1 MADRY
6 WRGSAGTWST
16 VLTTNWATTSGAVS
30 GGASVPTA
38 ADNVFFD
45 QAGTYTVTMTG
56 ALLCANITVSAG
68 TVTFATGTTPTLA
81 VSGSMSLIA
90 GTVWNSTGTVTFNAT
105 SAQSISNNAVN
116 MDCPITFNGVGG
128 TWTLGS
134 NFAYGK
140 TAIRAMNL
148 TNGTVNGNG
157 FTITSLF
164 ASTIATATNT
174 NTLQNIS
181 TTLATT
187 VTSGTITV
195 NGTFGAFTFT
205 AGTLNLGGALTTA
218 AFTFTAGT
226 LNLNNYTLTSTTF
239 AATGATTR
247 TFAYGTGNITCTG
260 SGTAFTQATPGT
272 LTVTGTPVVNIT
284 NATATATTVASGIVT
299 EAQAPSFN
307 FSGGAYS
314 LTFLGT
320 ASYAANNVTF
330 TTNTAGTAPWAG
342 TWAATS
348 TGTIYGSLTLS
359 SAMTLTVSTSVLTFG
374 GVMASTKTIS
384 PAGKGMPIPLT
395 FNSPGSTYQFTSGM
409 SLGVTTAKAII
420 FTAGTFD
427 FNNQSITLG
436 FAGST
441 ISTNTNTISISNVVS
456 STNIPFTVTSGTCNL
471 TTCNFGSTVTF
482 TAGTF
487 NLTDSSFTGAGTLT
501 AGTLNLLS
509 NTTIGGIFTYT
520 AGTLNITDFTFTVGA
535 FLATGA
541 TVRTIAYGSTG
552 TGNIVCTGS
561 GTAWSQA
568 TPGTL
573 TVTGNPVVYIT
584 NATTTATTVASGILT
599 EAQAPSFTFSGG
611 AYTLTFL
618 AVASYVAENVTFVSG
633 WAGTWAATS
642 TATIFGSLT
651 LSSAMTLTASASA
664 MTFGGAVVATKTID
678 PAGKAIDFPLT
689 FNSAGS
695 TYQFTSGMTVGATAA
710 RAVIFTAGIFDI
722 GNQAIIFGFA
732 GSTWSMNTNTIA
744 ISNVSTN
751 TNMPFTIT
759 SGTCNLTNCT
769 FGGGVTFTAG
779 TLNLL
784 SDTTI
789 GGAFT
794 FTAGTININDWNFTV
809 KAFLASGATT
819 RVVAY
824 GPNGTGNITCTSRS
838 GNVWDQSTIG
848 TFSYT
853 GTSIVNITNSGASDS
868 ISATGTIGTIAGT
881 GPWTAVITGMVSTA
895 GLNVGSSI
903 TATNGIGSLG
913 GGAGTYIITSIVN
926 STSVNYTATGG
937 TIPVAG
943 TVTNIITTTS
953 ITVAPG
959 VATEAQSQ
967 NFNFFS
973 PSAAYTVT
981 FLGTASHAAKNVNFQ
996 SFGGTWAAISTGTLY
1011 GNLTLTSAMTITS
1024 SASAL
1029 TFAGASE
1036 TKTISSSGC
1045 PINFPIILNSIGSTF
1060 TGDTLVM
1067 GATAAKTLT
1076 LVNGT
1081 LDWGT
1086 YTISG
1091 FAGSTFSTNTNSVT
1105 VQNVTMN
1112 LTTTITSG
1120 TCTIGSVTTF
1130 GSTFTLTSGTLT
1142 LGDNLTIVDAFT
1154 LTAGTINLSGYGV
1167 SVSTYTATGAA
1178 TRVINFGLNPSS
1190 QVPGYINVTA
1200 ISGVVWNTATPG
1212 TFSYTGTSDIRIGGD
1227 PTSGNTVTVNT
1238 GAMTEAQALNFSIYG
1253 GGNAYYTL
1261 NFLNTAGYTA
1271 KSVSFA
1277 NAGYVFWN
1285 CGGGTIYGDLN
1296 AYTSTGSGVVP
1307 QTSASALTFGGSAT
1321 SGTRYISNTINP
1333 FQQPII
1339 FNSPGSTWTLQSN
1352 FTNYALTTL
1361 TAGTLDFGGAGIITG
1376 SFNSSGAVA
1385 RTLNWTSGG
1394 SLTCN
1399 GYDVQATGGTIYTT
1413 ATLTNFSVTNP
1424 ENSNIIIQPYIG
1436 GGFVYTVATGAGTEA
1451 QAMNFTF
1458 YSGQQDGGGWTLTFL
1473 GTASYSARNV
1483 NFGSFGGTW
1492 AAISTGIVYGEFYW
1506 NGGATTVST
1515 SALTFAGT
1523 SGTKSIYTGQGDA
1536 TNPINFPITF
1546 NGVGSTWVLN
1556 NSALFMASNKLMT
1569 LTNGTLNLNSQY
1581 CQVGTF
1587 ATGAGTKSLVFQAGA
1602 LDIIGS
1608 GTTAFNNAN
1617 PTGFTVAH
1625 SSNLTWYGVGGIY
1638 MSSAAAK
1645 TFVGG
1650 GSNFSAPF
1658 TTTNAALYGASQP
1671 GSIYLY
1677 NNGAGTLTISGNN
1690 TFYRFT
1696 NNNTTTTTT
1705 TLITGSNTFI
1715 GQFLHATYS
1724 GLAATYTFTSGTTQN
1739 FGAFYITGD
1748 GTGPNVVINT
1758 STAGT
1763 QATLNLDITSWPAY
1777 SSYIQYTNIRDIFF
1791 GPVDATGSGLITI
1804 QWYAGGTT
1812 VNTSNNSGGIVW
1824 YDWIGYYYY
1833 VITNTSITSWTA
1845 PNTMSASLSVYL
1857 IGAGGGGG
1865 GSTSSGSLYRSSGGG
1880 GGGAGHYNFSLNTVP
1895 GNTTF
1900 PIQVGIGGTGGAGAS
1915 SASGDAISLG
1925 TAGTATKF
1933 GTILT
1938 TLYAASFN
1946 GTTQYLQMPAA
1957 FPTLTTLNF
1966 CIEAWVY
1973 PTSFANSP
1981 IIVEHAYQ
1989 NSSDQGGWRVGLDTG
2004 GVVGFYLAGLTP
2016 SSGFTRIQ
2024 STVAIPLNQWS
2035 HIAVSRASGSYQGI
2049 FVNGTHSAFT
2059 YQALSLAQN
2068 SGGTQTN
2075 YACRIG
2081 GAIID
2086 SAFVQGFTGRISN
2099 VRILNNSAGY
2109 NQNFSPSRTIL
2120 TNTGATT
2127 TRVLTCAYPSDM
2139 DNTGTNTIYDGSTNN
2154 SGIGWSITNVG
2165 NVATSRDNVY
2175 LPYIAPGG
2183 GAGSSLAFVSGVATA
2198 TISGDG
2204 GYNVQVGLFGGDGG
2218 IGSTTTLGAYAMGGG
2233 GGGGASGAYG
2243 NGGYGGNA
2251 FTASLTATQASG
2263 GGGGGAAGGTAG
2275 GNGTATTGGAGGYNY
2290 LTLGRGTGTAAAG
2303 NNGTNGGGGGGGQ
2316 NLSPGGNSA
2325 NYIGDYI
2332 NTFGPSGGAG
2342 GSAGANATNTVGY
2355 GGGGGGAGQTTAA
2368 SPGTP
2373 QNGGNGGNGLIV
2385 ILNQPRSALTYATNT
2400 STNFFD
2406 FFWNFN

>member
-1 MADRY
+1 MADRF
-6 WRGSAGTWST
+6 WRGGAGTWNT
-16 VLTTNWATTSGAVS
+16 TLTTNWATTSGAAS

-81 VSGSMSLIA
+81 VSGSMSLVA
-90 GTVWNSTGTVTFNAT
+90 ATLWNSTGTVTFNAT
-105 SAQSISNNAVN
+105 SSQTINNNAVN

-128 TWTLGS
+128 SWTLQS

-187 VTSGTITV
+187 VTSGTLTA

-205 AGTLNLGGALTTA
+205 AGTLNLGAALTTA

-226 LNLNNYTLTSTTF
+226 LNLNDYTLTSTTF

-284 NATATATTVASGIVT
+284 NSTATATTVASGIVT

-320 ASYAANNVTF
+320 ASYAANNVSF
-330 TTNTAGTAPWAG
+330 ASGWAG
-342 TWAATS
+342 TWTTS
-348 TGTIYGSLTLS
+348 SGTIYGSLTLS
-359 SAMTLTVSTSVLTFG
+359 SAMTLTLSTLVLTFAG
-374 GVMASTKTIS
+374 AVVSNKTIS

-420 FTAGTFD
+420 FTAGSFD
-427 FNNQSITLG
+427 FNNQSISLG

-441 ISTNTNTISISNVVS
+441 ITTNTNTIAISNVTT
-456 STNIPFTVTSGTCNL
+456 STNIPFTVSSGTCNL
-471 TTCNFGSTVTF
+471 NSCNFGSTGTF

-487 NLTDSSFTGAGTLT
+487 NLTSSSFTGAVTLT

-509 NTTIGGIFTYT
+509 NTTFGGAFTYT

-561 GTAWSQA
+561 GTVWTQV

-573 TVTGNPVVYIT
+573 TVTGTPVVYIT
-584 NATTTATTVASGILT
+584 NATTTATTVASGIVT
-599 EAQAPSFTFSGG
+599 EAQAPSFNFSGG
-611 AYTLTFL
+611 AYSLTFL
-618 AVASYVAENVTFVSG
+618 GNASYVANNVTFVSG
-633 WAGTWAATS
+633 WAGSWTATS
-642 TATIFGSLT
+642 TATIYGSLT

-664 MTFGGAVVATKTID
+664 MTFGGAVVSTKTIS

-695 TYQFTSGMTVGATAA
+695 TYQFTSGMTVGVTAA
-710 RAVIFTAGIFDI
+710 RAIIFTAGIFDI
-722 GNQAIIFGFA
+722 NSQAILFGFA

-744 ISNVSTN
+744 ISNVPN
-751 TNMPFTIT
+751 TTTMPFTIT
-759 SGTCNLTNCT
+759 SGTCNLTSFNSS
-769 FGGGVTFTAG
+769 GALTFTAG

-784 SDTTI
+784 SDTTV

-809 KAFLASGATT
+809 KAFLATGATT

-824 GPNGTGNITCTSRS
+824 GPNGYGNITCTSGS

-853 GTSIVNITNSGASDS
+853 GTSIVNITNSGASAS

-903 TATNGIGSLG
+903 TATNGSPGSLG
-913 GGAGTYIITSIVN
+913 AGGTYIITSIVN

-959 VATEAQSQ
+959 IATEAQSQ

-973 PSAAYTVT
+973 PSSAYTVT
-981 FLGTASHAAKNVNFQ
+981 FLGTASHAAKNVSFV

-1011 GNLTLTSAMTITS
+1011 GNLILSSAMTTS
-1024 SASAL
+1024 NSASAL
-1029 TFAGASE
+1029 TFAGASG
-1036 TKTISSSGC
+1036 TKTITSYGIS
-1045 PINFPIILNSIGSTF
+1045 INFPIILNSIGSTF
-1060 TGDTLVM
+1060 TGDPLIM

-1081 LDWGT
+1081 LDWGS

-1112 LTTTITSG
+1112 LPTTVTSG
-1120 TCTIGSVTTF
+1120 TCTVGSTGLGTSF

-1142 LGDNLTIVDAFT
+1142 LGYHLTIVDAFT
-1154 LTAGTINLSGYGV
+1154 LTAGTINLSDYGF
-1167 SVSTYTATGAA
+1167 SVGTYTATGAA
-1178 TRVINFGLNPSS
+1178 TRVINFGT
-1190 QVPGYINVTA
+1190 GHIDVTA

-1227 PTSGNTVTVNT
+1227 PSGANTVTVNT
-1238 GAMTEAQALNFSIYG
+1238 GAMTEAQALNFNIYG

-1261 NFLNTAGYTA
+1261 NLLNTAGYTA

-1277 NAGYVFWN
+1277 NAGYVYWN

-1296 AYTSTGSGVVP
+1296 CYGYAGSGVVP
-1307 QTSASALTFGGSAT
+1307 QPSASALTFGGSAT
-1321 SGTRYISNTINP
+1321 SGTRYISYTLNP

-1339 FNSPGSTWTLQSN
+1339 FNSPGSTWTLQYT

-1361 TAGTLDFGGAGIITG
+1361 TAGTLDFGGNGIITG

-1399 GYDVQATGGTIYTT
+1399 GYDVQAAGGTIYTT
-1413 ATLTNFSVTNP
+1413 ATLTNFSVTSP

-1436 GGFVYTVATGAGTEA
+1436 GGFPYTVATGAGTEA
-1451 QAMNFTF
+1451 QAMNFVF
-1458 YSGQQDGGGWTLTFL
+1458 YPGALVGDGYTLTFL

-1483 NFGSFGGTW
+1483 DLSALQGTW
-1492 AAISTGIVYGEFYW
+1492 AAISTGTIYGNFSW
-1506 NGGATTVST
+1506 NGGIPTTVST

-1523 SGTKSIYTGQGDA
+1523 SGTKTITTYQDGTY
-1536 TNPINFPITF
+1536 PINFPITF
-1546 NGVGSTWVLN
+1546 NGVGSTWILGG
-1556 NSALFMASNKLMT
+1556 AFYMASNKLMT

-1587 ATGAGTKSLVFQAGA
+1587 ATGVGTKSLIFQASV

-1608 GTTAFNNAN
+1608 GATAFNNAN
-1617 PTGFTVAH
+1617 PTGFTVLAT
-1625 SSNLTWYGVGGIY
+1625 SNLNYYGGSGIY

-1650 GSNFSAPF
+1650 GSNFAASF
-1658 TTTNAALYGASQP
+1658 TTSNVNVYGASQP
-1671 GSIYLY
+1671 GSVVLY
-1677 NNGAGTLTISGNN
+1677 NYGSGTLTISGNN
-1690 TFYRFT
+1690 TFYRFV
-1696 NNNTTTTTT
+1696 NNNTTTTST

-1715 GQFLHATYS
+1715 GQFLHATS
-1724 GLAATYTFTSGTTQN
+1724 SSLAATYTFTSGTTQN
-1739 FGAFYITGD
+1739 FGAFYISGD
-1748 GTGPNVVINT
+1748 GVGPNVVINT

-1763 QATLNLDITSWPAY
+1763 QATLNLTDITSWSTY

-1791 GPVDATGSGLITI
+1791 GPIDATGSGLITI

-1824 YDWIGYYYY
+1824 TDWQGYYYY

-1845 PNTMSASLSVYL
+1845 PNTMNTTLSVYL

-1880 GGGAGHYNFSLNTVP
+1880 GGGAGHYNFTLYTVP

-1933 GTILT
+1933 GTILS

-1957 FPTLTTLNF
+1957 FPTITVVNF

-1973 PTSFANSP
+1973 PTSFSNSP
-1981 IIVEHAYQ
+1981 VIVEHAYQ
-1989 NSSDQGGWRVGLDTG
+1989 NSTNQGGWRVGLDTG

-2035 HIAVSRASGSYQGI
+2035 HIAVSRTAGPYQGI

-2059 YQALSLAQN
+2059 YQALSPSQN
-2068 SGGTQTN
+2068 SGGTQTD

-2081 GAIID
+2081 GSIID
-2086 SAFVQGFTGRISN
+2086 GTFVQGFTGRISN
-2099 VRILNNSAGY
+2099 VRINNNNAVY
-2109 NQNFSPSRTIL
+2109 NQNFSPSRSIL
-2120 TNTGATT
+2120 SNTGATY
-2127 TRVLTCAYPSDM
+2127 TRVLTCAYLSDI

-2154 SGIGWSITNVG
+2154 SGVGWSITNVG
-2165 NVATSRDNVY
+2165 NVAISTDNVY

-2204 GYNVQVGLFGGDGG
+2204 GYNYYTGYVGGDGG
-2218 IGSTTTLGAYAMGGG
+2218 LGTTTTLGAYAMGGG
-2233 GGGGASGAYG
+2233 GGGGASGVYG

-2385 ILNQPRSALTYATNT
+2385 ILNQPRTALTYATST